1 MTRCIHCNSLL
12 TRSET
17 VCQECG
23 STVVVITSRWPAV
36 LLQAVS
42 VLFVVSLCLTVL
54 SLFINIGA
62 SPVKGLLVTAALL
75 FLKRSAA
82 DYVNKAPSKA

>member
-12 TRSET
+12 TRRET
-17 VCQECG
+17 ACLECG
-23 STVVVITSRWPAV
+23 ATVVVTTSRWPHV
-36 LLQAVS
+36 LLKV
-42 VLFVVSLCLTVL
+42 VTILFFLSLGATIA

-62 SPVKGLLVTAALL
+62 SPIKGLLVTAALL

-82 DYVNKAPSKA
+82 DYASKAPSRA